1 MAHDEEREGPGVRLG
16 EHEHVAAGPFA
27 ELNDR
32 RAKELI
38 LENLREVRYPATKA
52 EVEAEAR
59 RQRVPPQLTVLLG
72 RMPEREY
79 VSVEDVAGEASG
91 PR

>member
-1 MAHDEEREGPGVRLG
+1 MAHDEERAGPGVRLG
-16 EHEHVAAGPFA
+16 EHERVVSGPFA

-38 LENLREVRYPATKA
+38 LENLRELPYPATKA
-52 EVEAEAR
+52 EVEAGAR
-59 RQRVPPQLTVLLG
+59 RQRVPPQLTALLG

-79 VSVEDVAGEASG
+79 VSVEDVADEASG
-91 PR
+91 SG